1 MESGMWRWAD
11 PNGQQR
17 SVRLD
22 ELRAS
27 LAAGIIAPN
36 APVWKPGGKAWQP
49 ANEVP
54 ELTSASVGGA
64 NGVVLSIPPPPLAMV
79 AVQKEYESK
88 APSIA
93 PLPPTP
99 AAPEV
104 EPPPPPRYM
113 PAPSRPPSLSPT
125 GGLKTQ
131 IGGSVHVPGPP
142 PVPVPFPPPPR
153 PSPRSAPSS
162 TRSAPKLGASLP
174 TAIGLAPPPGI
185 MLGKPP
191 APPLGEATEP
201 DLSLEAALQPD
212 VTSNDERISL
222 GLDADAAGLPRRNVL
237 KMLRED
243 IERLRRKEKP
253 EHVGLVAG
261 VGAGAVLLFIFLI
274 AGIVSLASSPSS
286 TSAKTTPSASA
297 SEKAAAV
304 PTSTTTAIATEA
316 PPPPPPPAAA
326 WECSASG
333 EPKMIAPRAV
343 VAAGIEAHA
352 LGGGL
357 ALGFAPTA
365 RDAVATSLDPA
376 TLSPTATVH
385 AKPSGGDARRVTP
398 ILVGGKL
405 AAIADVERKGD
416 KLVGRR
422 VVASSALVDIGVA
435 DGAIVSTPHGRDT
448 YAKLFSLDSGPDVE
462 ALRAV
467 PLGERGKGIALAF
480 RRGNTIYFGAAKG
493 DGSLEADGELSKV
506 AGLGGQVGSPAL
518 TVSGDTIVVAWADRA
533 DASED
538 WKIRF
543 VRGKVGGTAE
553 GAQTQTLSVP
563 EGGLGGQAM
572 SPSLAPLSGGRV
584 LLAWVEG
591 PVASHQIRAG
601 VLDSDG
607 TLSGSPIAVSPTG
620 VNAGQPAVVV
630 GSGRGAVAY
639 IAVKGRALEVHA
651 TPISCSSK

>member
-1 MESGMWRWAD
+1 MIGGSMANDMWRWAD

-88 APSIA
+88 SPSIA
-93 PLPPTP
+93 PMAKTP
-99 AAPEV
+99 SAPEV
-104 EPPPPPRYM
+104 EPPPPPRYV
-113 PAPSRPPSLSPT
+113 PAPSKPPSLAP
-125 GGLKTQ
+125 GLKTQ
-131 IGGSVHVPGPP
+131 IGGSVQVPGPP
-142 PVPVPFPPPPR
+142 PVPVAP
-153 PSPRSAPSS
+153 PSS
-162 TRSAPKLGASLP
+162 RSKLGPSLP
-174 TAIGLAPPPGI
+174 TAIGLAPPPG
-185 MLGKPP
+185 LVPGP
-191 APPLGEATEP
+191 APPMPNVGEATEP
-201 DLSLEAALQPD
+201 DLLLDADLQPD
-212 VTSNDERISL
+212 TTANEERTSI
-222 GLDADAAGLPRRNVL
+222 GIDAELPGLPRRNLL

-253 EHVGLVAG
+253 EHVGLLAG
-261 VGAGAVLLFIFLI
+261 VGAGALLLFIFLI
-274 AGIVSLASSPSS
+274 AGIASLASSPS
-286 TSAKTTPSASA
+286 TSAKTAASASA
-297 SEKAAAV
+297 SASAKAPAA
-304 PTSTTTAIATEA
+304 PASTVVTE

-333 EPKMIAPRAV
+333 EPKVIAPRAV
-343 VAAGIEAHA
+343 VGSGIEAHA

-357 ALGFAPTA
+357 ALGFATTA
-365 RDAVATSLDPA
+365 RDAVATSLDPS
-376 TLSPTATVH
+376 TLAPTATVH
-385 AKPSGGDARRVTP
+385 AKPAGGDARRVTP

-416 KLVGRR
+416 KLAGRR

-435 DGAIVSTPHGRDT
+435 DAALVSTPHGRDT
-448 YAKLFSLDSGPDVE
+448 FAKLFSLEPGPDVE

-467 PLGERGKGIALAF
+467 PLGDRGKGIALAF
-480 RRGNTIYFGAAKG
+480 RRGNAIYFGAAKG
-493 DGSLEADGELSKV
+493 EGSLEPDGELSKV
-506 AGLGGQVGSPAL
+506 AGLGGQVGSPAIA
-518 TVSGDTIVVAWADRA
+518 VSGDTIVVAFADRA
-533 DASED
+533 GASED
-538 WKIRF
+538 WKIRL
-543 VRGKVGGTAE
+543 VRGKVGGAAE
-553 GAQTQTLSVP
+553 SAQTFVVP
-563 EGGLGGQAM
+563 DGGLGGQAM

-601 VLDSDG
+601 VLGSDG
-607 TLSGSPIAVSPTG
+607 TMSGSPISVSPTG
-620 VNAGQPAVVV
+620 VNAGQPAVVL
-630 GSGRGAVAY
+630 GGGRGAVAY
-639 IAVKGRALEVHA
+639 IAVKGKALEVHA